1 MFSDHFHS
9 RWKGGRIVIVVWS
22 GVVCAVL
29 FMLSFAVDSVPLRIA
44 LEFVGIIAAG
54 GAAPGLR
61 AAMADGDSR
70 TVSGTL
76 SGENQVAK
84 LIEINNRHFDLR
96 AEGNLLVVAYADRP
110 GVMGTVGALLG
121 QEQINIEAAQI
132 SQELDGRAS
141 IMVLRV
147 DRVPDQD
154 LLDRI
159 GDVVEASAIRGIAAT

>member
-1 MFSDHFHS
+1 
-9 RWKGGRIVIVVWS
+9 
-22 GVVCAVL
+22 
-29 FMLSFAVDSVPLRIA
+29 
-44 LEFVGIIAAG
+44 
-54 GAAPGLR
+54 
-61 AAMADGDSR
+61 
-70 TVSGTL
+70 
-76 SGENQVAK
+76 
-84 LIEINNRHFDLR
+84 
-96 AEGNLLVVAYADRP
+96 
-110 GVMGTVGALLG
+110 MGTVGALLG

>member
-1 MFSDHFHS
+1 
-9 RWKGGRIVIVVWS
+9 
-22 GVVCAVL
+22 
-29 FMLSFAVDSVPLRIA
+29 
-44 LEFVGIIAAG
+44 
-54 GAAPGLR
+54 
-61 AAMADGDSR
+61 
-70 TVSGTL
+70 
-76 SGENQVAK
+76 
-84 LIEINNRHFDLR
+84 
-96 AEGNLLVVAYADRP
+96 
-110 GVMGTVGALLG
+110 VMGTVGALLG